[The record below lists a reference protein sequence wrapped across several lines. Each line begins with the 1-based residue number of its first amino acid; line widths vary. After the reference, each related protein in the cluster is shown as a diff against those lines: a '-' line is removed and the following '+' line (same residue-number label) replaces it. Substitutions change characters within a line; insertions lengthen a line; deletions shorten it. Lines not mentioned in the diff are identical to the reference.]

1 LTADIAATEKMKITA
16 NAMYSDVQ
24 AKMKDYNPPGFTTTD
39 AVVNTLY
46 SINNLADYPE
56 YSALHYRQG
65 EVNLGLTYQFT
76 PALYTTAQAGVK
88 VMGDIWSSDS
98 NTHPYG
104 DQSGAVYSGALGLG
118 YKF

>member
-1 LTADIAATEKMKITA
+1 MKITA
-16 NAMYSDVQ
+16 NAMYSDVV
-24 AKMKDYNPPGFTTTD
+24 AKMREYNPAGIVTTD
-39 AVVNTLY
+39 AVINALY
-46 SINNLADYPE
+46 SIDNLALYPE

-65 EVNLGLTYQFT
+65 EVNLGLTYHFT

-88 VMGDIWSSDS
+88 IIGDIYSSSS

-104 DQSGAVYSGALGLG
+104 DQTGTLYSGALGLG